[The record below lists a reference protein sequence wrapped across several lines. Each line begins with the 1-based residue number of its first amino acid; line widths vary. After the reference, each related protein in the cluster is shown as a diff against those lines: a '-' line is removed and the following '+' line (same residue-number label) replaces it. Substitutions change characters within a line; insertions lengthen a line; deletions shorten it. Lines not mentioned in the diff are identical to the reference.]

1 MYFEFLSNSFLLLM
15 MNFKAK
21 YRYTLEAISDTD
33 LPFNM
38 EEAYMRYRMTT
49 NGKYE

>member
-1 MYFEFLSNSFLLLM
+1 M

-21 YRYTLEAISDTD
+21 YRYTLDVMSDTD

-38 EEAYMRYRMTT
+38 EEAYTR
-49 NGKYE
+49 